1 LYSPKDLLRQKPT
14 GKGKPVKH
22 FVERFGKLKA
32 ELNEQMKEEGRLND
46 LIRKNLAKLELK
58 E

>member
-1 LYSPKDLLRQKPT
+1 
-14 GKGKPVKH
+14 
-22 FVERFGKLKA
+22 VERFGKLKA